1 MKGDTMALPTKRH
14 PEQARLAGRAD
25 PLGEFAD
32 IQSQMDRLLESLW
45 TGGGPGNGG
54 LWIPSVDIEETED
67 AWVVEAELPGAQQDD
82 VNVELRDSE
91 LVIHGEIKEKERKGI
106 IRRRTRRTGRFEYR
120 VILPGEPDADNVDA
134 TLDGGVLTVRIPKG
148 ERNRSRE
155 IPITAGQASRE
166 PAGQRTA

>member
-1 MKGDTMALPTKRH
+1 MAVPTRRE
-14 PEQARLAGRAD
+14 PERARLAGRAD

-32 IQSQMDRLLESLW
+32 IQRQMDRLLESLW
-45 TGGGPGNGG
+45 SGGGTGNGG

-67 AWVVEAELPGAQQDD
+67 SWVVEAELPGAEQDD

-91 LVIHGEIKEKERKGI
+91 LVIHGEIKERERKGI
-106 IRRRTRRTGRFEYR
+106 LRRRTRRTGRFEYR
-120 VILPGEPDADNVDA
+120 VTLPGEPDADNVGA

-155 IPITAGQASRE
+155 IQITSGRRGE
-166 PAGQRTA
+166 